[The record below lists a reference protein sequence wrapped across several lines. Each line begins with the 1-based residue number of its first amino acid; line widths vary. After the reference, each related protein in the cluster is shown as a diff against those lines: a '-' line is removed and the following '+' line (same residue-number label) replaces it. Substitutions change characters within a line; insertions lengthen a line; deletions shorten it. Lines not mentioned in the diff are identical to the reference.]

1 MNQEIVIVAA
11 KRTPIGSFAGSLSTL
26 RAPELGAAVIKE
38 LLAETKL
45 APEQISEVI
54 MGNVLTTGVGQNPA
68 RQAALLAGLP
78 VETPATTVNV
88 VCGSGLKA
96 VQMAAQAIACGD
108 AEIVIAGGQ
117 ESMSQ
122 SPHFIQMRGGV
133 KMGDAKLT
141 DSMVSD
147 GLTDV
152 YHGYHMGITAENIAE
167 RLAITREAQDAFALA
182 SQHKAAAAR
191 AEGRF
196 AAEITPVTVPQRKGE
211 PLVVAADEYIKT
223 DSTAEKLAALR
234 PAFKQNGTVTA
245 GNASGINDGAAAVV
259 VVSATKAAELGLE
272 PLAAIRAYAATGIAP
287 EVMGLGPVG
296 AVQKTLA
303 KAAWQIGEVDLFE
316 ANEAFAAQAL
326 GVVQQLE
333 LPPEKVNV
341 NGGAIALGHPIGSS
355 GCRILVTLL
364 HEMNRS
370 GKSKGVA
377 ALCVGGGM
385 GLAVAVERV

>member
-54 MGNVLTTGVGQNPA
+54 MGNVLTAGVGQNPA

-78 VETPATTVNV
+78 VETPAATVNV

-96 VQMAAQAIACGD
+96 VQMAAQAVACGD

>member
-96 VQMAAQAIACGD
+96 VQMAAQAVACGD

-133 KMGDAKLT
+133 KMG
-141 DSMVSD
+141 
-147 GLTDV
+147 
-152 YHGYHMGITAENIAE
+152 
-167 RLAITREAQDAFALA
+167 
-182 SQHKAAAAR
+182 
-191 AEGRF
+191 EG
-196 AAEITPVTVPQRKGE
+196 
-211 PLVVAADEYIKT
+211 
-223 DSTAEKLAALR
+223 
-234 PAFKQNGTVTA
+234 
-245 GNASGINDGAAAVV
+245 
-259 VVSATKAAELGLE
+259 
-272 PLAAIRAYAATGIAP
+272 
-287 EVMGLGPVG
+287 
-296 AVQKTLA
+296 
-303 KAAWQIGEVDLFE
+303 
-316 ANEAFAAQAL
+316 
-326 GVVQQLE
+326 
-333 LPPEKVNV
+333 
-341 NGGAIALGHPIGSS
+341 
-355 GCRILVTLL
+355 
-364 HEMNRS
+364 
-370 GKSKGVA
+370 
-377 ALCVGGGM
+377 
-385 GLAVAVERV
+385 